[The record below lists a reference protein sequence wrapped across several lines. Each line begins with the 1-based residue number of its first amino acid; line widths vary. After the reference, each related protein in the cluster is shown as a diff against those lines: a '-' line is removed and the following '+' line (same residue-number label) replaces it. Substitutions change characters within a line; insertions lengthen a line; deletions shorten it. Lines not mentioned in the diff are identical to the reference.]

1 MSTSAIWSRIIA
13 DPPWRPFTGCGD
25 AGHRKAAQHSEL
37 VDWLRALAAGGVAP
51 ERIAREIPFA
61 GVLVKKDKDL
71 RTLRKALG

>member
-1 MSTSAIWSRIIA
+1 MSMTWCSGSTTAS
-13 DPPWRPFTGCGD
+13 
-25 AGHRKAAQHSEL
+25 S
-37 VDWLRALAAGGVAP
+37 AP